1 MEAFWGTLKS
11 KYYYRNQFSTYEDL
25 ETGISKYR
33 DFYMNKRYVPKFD
46 GLTPNEYRNV
56 S

>member
-1 MEAFWGTLKS
+1 M
-11 KYYYRNQFSTYEDL
+11 
-25 ETGISKYR
+25 